1 MTNNNIFQN
10 QKNPI
15 ITFTEYIEKIEKM
28 LEKNRK
34 IKKRIVIESR
44 KLKMRRSNLRT
55 SKSLTV
61 IKKKKKNYRSP
72 RKQANSICK

>member
-34 IKKRIVIESR
+34 IKERIVIESR
-44 KLKMRRSNLRT
+44 ILKMRRSNLRT

-61 IKKKKKNYRSP
+61 IKKKNYRSP